1 MMEEEVQINKEVVMV
16 TEFIRVFQAS
26 LDLRLWVK
34 LIKEELHEYQAASL
48 SNDREEMLKE
58 IADLLY
64 VKTGF
69 TAVIGGGITEGILQ
83 EDEFQDWIKMSDE
96 VSFWVGEALDIFG
109 EEIILKAFERVHAS
123 NMSKLDDNGKPIF
136 REDGKVMKGPNYKKP
151 YLTDLLEGTTIRT
164 EKAA

>member
-1 MMEEEVQINKEVVMV
+1 MEEEVQINEATVMV

-34 LIKEELHEYQAASL
+34 LIKEELQEYQEASL
-48 SNDREEMLKE
+48 NNDREEMLKE
-58 IADLLY
+58 IVDLLY

-69 TAVIGGGITEGILQ
+69 MAVIGGGITSGILQ
-83 EDEFQDWIKMSDE
+83 VSEFEDWVKMSDE
-96 VSFWVGEALDIFG
+96 VSVEVESALDIFG
-109 EEIILKAFERVHAS
+109 EDTILEAFRRVHAS
-123 NMSKLDDNGKPIF
+123 NMSKLDANGKPIL

>member
-1 MMEEEVQINKEVVMV
+1 MEEEVQLPENVMMV
-16 TEFIRVFQAS
+16 TEFIRVFKAS

-48 SNDREEMLKE
+48 SDDREEMLKE

-69 TAVIGGGITEGILQ
+69 MAVIGGGITSGILQ
-83 EDEFQDWIKMSDE
+83 VAEFEDWVKMSDE
-96 VSFWVGEALDIFG
+96 VTVEVESALNIFG
-109 EEIILKAFERVHAS
+109 EEVVLEAFRRVHAS
-123 NMSKLDDNGKPIF
+123 NMSKLDDNGKPIL